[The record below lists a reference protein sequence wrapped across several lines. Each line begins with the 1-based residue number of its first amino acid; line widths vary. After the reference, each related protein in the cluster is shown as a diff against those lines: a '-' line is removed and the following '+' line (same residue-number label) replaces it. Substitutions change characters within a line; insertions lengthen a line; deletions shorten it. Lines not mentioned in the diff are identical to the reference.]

1 MKVAE
6 ALRNAHVNGTRA
18 VTDLPKSWKLSRR
31 RSRLRRRIFL
41 GIGILVGVFVIATLW
56 WGFLDRE
63 GR

>member
-1 MKVAE
+1 MNVAE
-6 ALRNAHVNGTRA
+6 ALRNAQVNGTRA

-41 GIGILVGVFVIATLW
+41 GVGMLVGVFVVATLL
-56 WGFLDRE
+56 WGILDRE